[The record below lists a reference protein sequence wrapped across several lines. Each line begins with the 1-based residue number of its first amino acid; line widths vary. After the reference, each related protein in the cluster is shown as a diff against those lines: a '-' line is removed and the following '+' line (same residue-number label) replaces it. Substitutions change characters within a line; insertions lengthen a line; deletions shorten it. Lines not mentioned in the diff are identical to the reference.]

1 MEPRKTEEN
10 NCGVFDA
17 KREIEQ
23 HAVRAKVGQVFR
35 IEVFD
40 RRKVMIAQQAGPEI
54 IGAHLHAAL
63 VGADGER
70 RQFARGLI
78 VAAIVFGS
86 IDF

>member
-1 MEPRKTEEN
+1 
-10 NCGVFDA
+10 
-17 KREIEQ
+17 
-23 HAVRAKVGQVFR
+23 
-35 IEVFD
+35 
-40 RRKVMIAQQAGPEI
+40 MIAQQAGPEI